1 MALGLPVVAISK
13 CVKSARTRVSLH
25 TRDGEQNLIS
35 AKAISKPAPANFSSF
50 FTKHGVIHPPDFHAL
65 IAFCLTSRHLLIKS
79 PGRLETF
86 GECASIE
93 GPYSRIWPSASR
105 CLLTRG
111 RL

>member
-1 MALGLPVVAISK
+1 MALGLAAVVISK
-13 CVKSARTRVSLH
+13 CLKSARTRVSLH
-25 TRDGEQNLIS
+25 KRDGERNPIS
-35 AKAISKPAPANFSSF
+35 AKANSKPAPANYSSF
-50 FTKHGVIHPPDFHAL
+50 FTNHGVVHPPEFHAL

-93 GPYSRIWPSASR
+93 GPYSRIRPSASR
-105 CLLTRG
+105 RLLTGG